1 MNRKPTALAA
11 VVVMGVGA
19 LLLAGCAP
27 TNTTKATPTAQLPTV
42 GWKNVPYANV
52 QSGGTLNL
60 AVLQSGT
67 DGGNWNINTAEGNE
81 TDVIE
86 ILSPTTG
93 APLEATASGG
103 TVVDP
108 DYASSVKLVSTSPQ
122 VVDVKLNPSA
132 VWQDGTPITASDYQA
147 TFAALSGKNPAYDIA
162 SSQGFSQVSNFD
174 VVSPTEFKVTFG
186 STYADWQGD
195 FTVAPVPTAIAS
207 DPAKWSKGFATA
219 PMPSDGPFI
228 VSKVDNPGETFTEIP
243 NPKWWGQKPKLS
255 EITFKVIDQSAQAQ
269 AFVNG
274 EINEVDAET
283 VDTYDAAI
291 KKPDIVKESSG
302 GTTWAQVTFNGK
314 NGPLTNVKVR
324 KAISEAINRTIIAK
338 AANSPLGL
346 EPTTDGNWIFMPGQA
361 GYTDTVSDKIPYSQS
376 QAKADL
382 QSAGYTLKNG
392 KWTKGGQTLSLSI
405 IYPQGTASN
414 ELRAQQIQAS
424 LKAID
429 VPIALQQVPSQDYF
443 TDIIDGKYEMATFG
457 WGGTLFPISAAEAL
471 FYPAQKYG
479 DQSGSNFAFI
489 TSPKLKALFDSA
501 DSDLNPAKRLKT
513 AQQINEVIASY
524 IPMLPIYPY
533 PNLDIVDKDLANYGP
548 ASFLAVDW
556 TTVGF
561 TK

>member
-1 MNRKPTALAA
+1 MNRKPTAIAAAA
-11 VVVMGVGA
+11 VLGVGA

-27 TNTTKATPTAQLPTV
+27 TNPTKSAPAVQLPTV
-42 GWKNVPYANV
+42 GWKPVPYSSV
-52 QSGGTLNL
+52 KDGGTLNL

-108 DYASSVKLVSTSPQ
+108 DYASSVKLISTSPQ
-122 VVDVKLNPSA
+122 VVEVNLNPEA

-147 TFAALSGKNPAYDIA
+147 TFNALSGKNTAYDIA
-162 SSQGFSQVSNFD
+162 SSQGFSQVSKFD

-186 STYADWQGD
+186 SPYADWQGD
-195 FTVAPVPTAIAS
+195 FTVAPVQAAIANN
-207 DPAKWSKGFATA
+207 PVTWSKGFAAA
-219 PMPSDGPFI
+219 PMPSDGPYI
-228 VSKVDNPGETFTEIP
+228 VSKVDNPGETFTETP
-243 NPKWWGQKPKLS
+243 NPKWWGQKPKLDT
-255 EITFKVIDQSAQAQ
+255 ITFKVIDQTAQAQ

-302 GTTWAQVTFNGK
+302 GTTWAQVTFNGL

-338 AANSPLGL
+338 AANGPLGL
-346 EPTTDGNWIFMPGQA
+346 PATTDGNWIFMPGQS
-361 GYTDTVSDKIPYSQS
+361 GYVDTVSNAIPYSQS
-376 QAKADL
+376 QAKTDL

-392 KWTKGGQTLSLSI
+392 SWVKGGTKLSLSI

-414 ELRAQQIQAS
+414 ELRAEQIQAS
-424 LKAID
+424 LKSID
-429 VPIALQQVPSQDYF
+429 VPVSLDQVPGANYF

-479 DQSGSNFAFI
+479 NQSGSNFAFI
-489 TSPKLKALFDSA
+489 SNPKLKALFNSA
-501 DSDLNPAKRLKT
+501 DSDLNPATRLKT
-513 AQQINEVIASY
+513 ANQINNVISSY

-533 PNLDIVDKDLANYGP
+533 PNLDIVDSDLANYGP
-548 ASFLAVDW
+548 ASFLSIDW